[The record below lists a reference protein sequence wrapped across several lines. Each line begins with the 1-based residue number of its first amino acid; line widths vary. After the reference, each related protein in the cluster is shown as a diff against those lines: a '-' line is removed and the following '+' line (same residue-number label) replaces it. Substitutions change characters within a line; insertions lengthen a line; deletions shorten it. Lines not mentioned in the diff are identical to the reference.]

1 MIGTGANPHG
11 EPLSTVAEWLTSL
24 GMAEYTEC
32 FAKNRVDFSVL
43 KDLTDQDLKDLGV
56 VLGDRRKM
64 LRAIGDL
71 GRAALATSGPRIAAH
86 PKPPDAAERR
96 QLTIMFCDLVEST
109 ALSTRLD
116 PEDLREIISDY
127 HRRCLE
133 VIVKYGGVVARYM
146 GDGVLAYFGY
156 PQAHEDDP
164 ERAVRS
170 GLTLINV
177 VTNVDVR
184 SRTALQI
191 RIGIATGLVV
201 VGDLLVGDP
210 GRECEVVGE
219 APNLAARL
227 QALAEPNTVVIDSNT
242 RRLLGHL
249 FEYRTFGPLPVK
261 GFDRPLTLWQ
271 VTRVSAVDSRFEALR
286 VTNTPLIGRE
296 QESDLLTRHWEQAR
310 RGEGCVVLISGEPG
324 IGKSR
329 IAETILERLSNV
341 SHHRLRYF
349 CSPHHR
355 DSALFPSIV
364 QLERAARFR
373 RDDTDEQRL
382 RKLEAVLA
390 EGSHDLTEV
399 VPLLAELLSISTGDR
414 YPPVNLTPRQ
424 RKERTLHAQLAHVEG
439 LALRQ
444 PVLMVF
450 EDMHWSDPTTRELL
464 DLLIDRVRTLHVLVI
479 ITFRPEFSPPW
490 IGRPNVTLLNL
501 SRLAPHQCA
510 EMILRVTAGKAL
522 PKEIAAQIIDRTDG
536 VPLYVEELTKAV
548 VESGMFT
555 ETADSYILAGPPAPL
570 AIPTTLHA
578 SLLAR
583 LDRLAPTREVTQIA
597 AALGRHFSHELIS
610 AVAAMPQQELD
621 YALARLVKAELIF
634 QRGIPPDAEYTF
646 KHALVQDAAYST
658 LLRGRRQQLHTRI
671 AATLEDLFPEVVAAQ
686 PALLAQHC
694 AEAGLAEKAVVY
706 RLRAGQQAL
715 ARSAMTEAVGQ
726 LRRGLDVLAGLP
738 DAPWRR
744 QQELDLQIALGQ
756 ALAVTKGYSAAD
768 VGETIARARAL
779 AEQIDRPDDLVPL
792 SLSQWSFHLMRA
804 EYKQALSLAEQVE
817 KLGQARGD
825 VTAQL
830 VGREVSGLTHY
841 LLGEFVAACALLE
854 QCHGLADPARRS
866 IGRLG
871 GEDPYATMLA
881 YLAATLAHLGYIDQ
895 ARARINEA
903 LSEARR
909 VGHGRTLANVLIYAF
924 SIDLVTR
931 SRETRANAE
940 ELLALSTEQQFPLFL
955 AWATIVRGSALTL
968 LGQVREGLTLL
979 IHGLAEVRATGCVA
993 STSRILMIIARTHA
1007 MLGQSMEGLKFLD
1020 EAAQIVET
1028 TEERVCEAELHRL
1041 RGELLNAAG
1050 DQPAAER
1057 SYHQAITVAK
1067 RQSAKPFELR
1077 ASTSLARLWRK
1088 QGRQAEA
1095 CDLLVPV
1102 YNWFTEGFDT
1112 PLLKDAKAL
1121 LDKLG
1126 D

>member
-1 MIGTGANPHG
+1 V
-11 EPLSTVAEWLTSL
+11 STIAEWLASL

-32 FAKNRVDFSVL
+32 FAKNRVDLSVL
-43 KDLTDQDLKDLGV
+43 QDLTDQDLKDLGI

-64 LRAIGDL
+64 LRAIGEL
-71 GRAALATSGPRIAAH
+71 GRAALATAGPRIATH
-86 PKPPDAAERR
+86 PKPSDAAERR

-127 HRRCLE
+127 HRRCSE
-133 VIVKYGGVVARYM
+133 VIVKYGGFVARYM

-177 VTNVDVR
+177 VTNLDVR

-201 VGDLLVGDP
+201 VGDLLVGDL
-210 GRECEVVGE
+210 GHECEVVGE

-249 FEYRTFGPLPVK
+249 FEYRTLGPLPVK
-261 GFDRPLTLWQ
+261 GFDRPLTFWQ

-286 VTNTPLIGRE
+286 VTNTALIGRE
-296 QESDLLTRHWEQAR
+296 QESDVLTRHWEQAR

-349 CSPHHR
+349 CSPYHR

-364 QLERAARFR
+364 QLERTARFR
-373 RDDTDEQRL
+373 RDDTNEQRL
-382 RKLEAVLA
+382 HKLETVLA
-390 EGSHDLTEV
+390 EGSHDLSEV
-399 VPLLAELLSISTGDR
+399 VPLLAELLSISTAER

-439 LALRQ
+439 LARRQ

-450 EDMHWSDPTTRELL
+450 EDMQWSDPTTRELL
-464 DLLIDRVRTLHVLVI
+464 DLLIDRVSTLRVLVI

-490 IGRPNVTLLNL
+490 IGRPNVTLLFL
-501 SRLAPHQCA
+501 SRLPPSQCA
-510 EMILRVTAGKAL
+510 EMILQVAGKAL
-522 PKEIAAQIIDRTDG
+522 PKEIAAQIVDRTDG
-536 VPLYVEELTKAV
+536 VPLYIEEFTKAV

-555 ETADSYILAGPPAPL
+555 ETTDRYIVAGPPAPL

-597 AALGRHFSHELIS
+597 AALGRQFSHELIS

-621 YALARLVKAELIF
+621 DALARLVRAELIF

-671 AATLEDLFPEVVAAQ
+671 AAALENLFPEVVAAQ
-686 PALLAQHC
+686 PGLLAQHC

-706 RLRAGQQAL
+706 WLRAGQQAL
-715 ARSAMTEAVGQ
+715 ARSAMVEAVGQ

-738 DAPWRR
+738 DDPWRR

-756 ALAVTKGYSAAD
+756 ALAGTKGYSATD

-792 SLSQWSFHLMRA
+792 SLNQWSFHLMRA

-817 KLGQARGD
+817 KLGESRGD

-830 VGREVSGLTHY
+830 VGREVSGLTRFW
-841 LLGEFVAACALLE
+841 LGELVIARALLE
-854 QCHGLADPARRS
+854 QCYGLADPAHRS
-866 IGRLG
+866 IAGL
-871 GEDPYATMLA
+871 GEDSYATMLA
-881 YLAATLAHLGYIDQ
+881 FLAATLAHLGYIDQ

-909 VGHGRTLANVLIYAF
+909 IGHGRTLANVLMYAF
-924 SIDLVTR
+924 IIDSVTR
-931 SRETRANAE
+931 SRETHANAE
-940 ELLALSTEQQFPLFL
+940 ELLALSTEHEFPLFL
-955 AWATIVRGSALTL
+955 AWATILRGTSLTL

-979 IHGLAEVRATGCVA
+979 IQGLAEVRATGCVA
-993 STSRILMIIARTHA
+993 ITSRILMRIARTHA
-1007 MLGQSMEGLKFLD
+1007 MLGQSMEGLKCLD
-1020 EAAQIVET
+1020 EAAQMVET
-1028 TEERVCEAELHRL
+1028 TEERVYEAELHRL
-1041 RGELLNAAG
+1041 RGELLNAIG

-1067 RQSAKPFELR
+1067 RQSAKPFELM

-1088 QGRQAEA
+1088 QGRHAEA
-1095 CDLLVPV
+1095 RDLLVPI

-1112 PLLKDAKAL
+1112 PVLKDAKSL